1 MRKSTVISLIAL
13 LVSIVGLLIALIA
26 YFKRRSCALC
36 DDLDDALME
45 YYDEDDEDCLDYNE
59 FDRCCGE
66 FVVTDGEDEETSP
79 EE

>member
-13 LVSIVGLLIALIA
+13 LVSIVGLLIAVIA

-36 DDLDDALME
+36 DDLDDDLME

-59 FDRCCGE
+59 FDRCSGE